1 MSKRF
6 NVGQKVRIS
15 FCSGI
20 NSGKI
25 GRIIPLSSIK
35 KNEHGIPMLE
45 GHYCPI
51 DSKRE
56 SALQTD
62 SGEVIIMYNN
72 RLSELLD

>member
-6 NVGQKVRIS
+6 KVGQKVRVS

-20 NSGKI
+20 DSGKI

-35 KNEHGIPMLE
+35 TNERGIPMLE
-45 GHYCPI
+45 GHYRAI
-51 DSKRE
+51 DSTRE

-72 RLSELLD
+72 RLSELPE